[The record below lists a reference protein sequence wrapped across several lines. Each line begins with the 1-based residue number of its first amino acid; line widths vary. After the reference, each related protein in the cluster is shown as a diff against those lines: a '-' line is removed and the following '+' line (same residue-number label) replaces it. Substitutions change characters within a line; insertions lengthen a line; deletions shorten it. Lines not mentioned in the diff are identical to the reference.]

1 MLPFQGALSLFS
13 PFQNWAVLYPACCPL
28 FRGSHCLSLSNAVIT
43 WVLGVNFK
51 AKQLK
56 FYRHSP
62 QDFRSSC
69 VYFSSWNAF
78 SKFLMVNLLKRLLA
92 VKICHMMLLRKM
104 NIHCLFNISSKL
116 RVVLFFFHILLYCES
131 LNTQV
136 LWKPMS
142 AEDRGENLV
151 L

>member
-69 VYFSSWNAF
+69 VYFSNGNAF
-78 SKFLMVNLLKRLLA
+78 SKFLMVNLLKRLSA
-92 VKICHMMLLRKM
+92 VKICRMMLLRKM
-104 NIHCLFNISSKL
+104 NIHCLFNISNN
-116 RVVLFFFHILLYCES
+116 VEGCVFFHPLLYCES

-136 LWKPMS
+136 LWKPTS